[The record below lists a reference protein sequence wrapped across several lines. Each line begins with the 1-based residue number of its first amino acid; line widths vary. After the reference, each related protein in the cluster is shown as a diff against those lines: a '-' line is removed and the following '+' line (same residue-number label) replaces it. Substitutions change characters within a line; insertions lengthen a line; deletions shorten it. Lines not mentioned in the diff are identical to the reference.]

1 MGGVVKND
9 QMKSYYPIPVVEKKC
24 WSRVF
29 FDLIDRSI
37 LCLSKNHHTM
47 GKGTIFVHRGTMG
60 GPLLSTY
67 LLHML
72 KDISPTFSQL
82 MRRGKEKE
90 RRCKVCYDAG
100 KIKKTS
106 YFCPDYD
113 VGLCAAPRFRLY
125 HQPLTVENVEKT
137 I

>member
-9 QMKSYYPIPVVEKKC
+9 QMKSYYPIPVAEKKC

-37 LCLSKNHHTM
+37 LCLSKNHTM
-47 GKGTIFVHRGTMG
+47 GKGTLFVHRGTMG

-82 MRRGKEKE
+82 MRREKKKKGGVKFVMMQAKS
-90 RRCKVCYDAG
+90 RRQVTFALIMMLAFVLLLDSGC
-100 KIKKTS
+100 
-106 YFCPDYD
+106 
-113 VGLCAAPRFRLY
+113 
-125 HQPLTVENVEKT
+125 T
-137 I
+137 ISH